1 MTQAPDDQLLSIDV
15 RILSSLF
22 DAASDVAF
30 FVKDAAGQYVV
41 VNDSLVNRY
50 RLSSKSEAIGKK
62 PRDICPG
69 EFGEVPSE
77 QDEEVLRTG
86 QPLLE
91 HLEMQWNS
99 RKENSRSEPVWCV
112 TTKLPIPDNEGRI
125 IGLVGFSRD
134 VRVSVQS
141 DEIPERFAEVL
152 KSFERELS
160 NDMTPAVLAA
170 QSNLTP
176 QQLTRLT
183 KRIFVLT
190 PTQLIT
196 RIRIAAAS
204 QMLRDSDQTVAE
216 IAIACGYYDHSAF
229 TRAFR
234 NATSMTPSTFR
245 NQE

>member
-1 MTQAPDDQLLSIDV
+1 MTHVPDELLSINV

-22 DAASDVAF
+22 DAAPDVAF
-30 FVKDAAGQYVV
+30 FVKDAAGRYVV
-41 VNDSLVNRY
+41 VNDSLVKRY
-50 RLSSKSEAIGKK
+50 RLSCKSDAIGKK
-62 PRDICPG
+62 PRDVCPG

-86 QPLLE
+86 QPLQE
-91 HLEMQWNS
+91 HLEMQWSS
-99 RKENSRSEPVWCV
+99 RNKPVWCV

-141 DEIPERFAEVL
+141 DEIPKRFAEVL
-152 KSFERELS
+152 KSFERKLS
-160 NDMTPAVLAA
+160 DEMTPAVLAA
-170 QSNLTP
+170 QSDLTP

-183 KRIFVLT
+183 KRIFALT

-196 RIRIAAAS
+196 RIRVAAAS
-204 QMLRDSDQTVAE
+204 QMLRDTDRSVSE

-234 NATSMTPSTFR
+234 NATGMTPSAFR